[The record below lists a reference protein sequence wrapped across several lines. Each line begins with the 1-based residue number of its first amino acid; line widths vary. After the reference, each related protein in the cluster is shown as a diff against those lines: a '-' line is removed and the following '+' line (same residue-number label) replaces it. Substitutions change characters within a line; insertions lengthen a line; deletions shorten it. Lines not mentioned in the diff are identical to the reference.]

1 MMWMDGGAGDG
12 GMHDM
17 ATQRG
22 ELMDWQASERRGRGG
37 RGWRAEVARCDPGCV
52 ALRGRPARSLSHCG
66 VSGVRYVAISKRAY
80 VSSHTGDFAVAFFI
94 YARGDPGDV

>member
-52 ALRGRPARSLSHCG
+52 ALRGARRGLCRT
-66 VSGVRYVAISKRAY
+66 VEFATGVRFVAISKRAY
-80 VSSHTGDFAVAFFI
+80 VSHQ
-94 YARGDPGDV
+94 